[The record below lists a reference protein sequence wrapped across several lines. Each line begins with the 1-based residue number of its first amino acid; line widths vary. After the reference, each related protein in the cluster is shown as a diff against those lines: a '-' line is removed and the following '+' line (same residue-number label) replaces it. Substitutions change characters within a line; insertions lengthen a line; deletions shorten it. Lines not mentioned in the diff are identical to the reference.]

1 MIHCINPIIKNKMDN
16 YIRYMLPNQVY
27 SIIELFDPIYVIL
40 TFIIIFLINIYLK
53 LFIIN
58 NNLCEVENIFHKKCK
73 NIKLMI
79 DSDHTLLY
87 RLNDYFLNIEDK
99 INENNSNLIINI
111 VERNNRKLYSYINSV
126 ETNVD
131 NIFTGLN
138 DTRNELAQICNDIK
152 LIKKNLEK
160 EFEDINSIIEEHRK
174 ELLDN
179 VESVKDEIYSNIKED
194 TKKELYNLQLVTEDS
209 RKELLNQ
216 IDIVDT
222 KVEEVYS
229 ELDSLKS
236 NKS

>member
-1 MIHCINPIIKNKMDN
+1 MDN
-16 YIRYMLPNQVY
+16 YIRYLLPDQVY
-27 SIIELFDPIYVIL
+27 SIIELFDPIYIIL

-58 NNLCEVENIFHKKCK
+58 NNLCEVEKIFHKKCK

-87 RLNDYFLNIEDK
+87 RLNDDILNIENK
-99 INENNSNLIINI
+99 INETNSKFINNI
-111 VERNNRKLYSYINSV
+111 VERNNRKIYSYINSI
-126 ETNVD
+126 ESNVD

-138 DTRNELAQICNDIK
+138 DTRNELAQIINDIK

-160 EFEDINSIIEEHRK
+160 QFEDINIIIEDHRK

-179 VESVKDEIYSNIKED
+179 CQLVKDEIYSNMEQDNKKDLFNLQLVNSFIEE
-194 TKKELYNLQLVTEDS
+194 TKKELLD
-209 RKELLNQ
+209 K

-229 ELDSLKS
+229 ELDSLK
-236 NKS
+236 

>member
-1 MIHCINPIIKNKMDN
+1 MDN
-16 YIRYMLPNQVY
+16 YIRYLLPDQVY
-27 SIIELFDPIYVIL
+27 SIIELFDPIYIIL

-87 RLNDYFLNIEDK
+87 RLNDDILNIENK
-99 INENNSNLIINI
+99 INETNSKFINNI
-111 VERNNRKLYSYINSV
+111 VERNNRKIYSYINSI
-126 ETNVD
+126 ESNVD

-138 DTRNELAQICNDIK
+138 DTRNELAQIINDIK

-160 EFEDINSIIEEHRK
+160 QFEDINIIIEDHRK

-179 VESVKDEIYSNIKED
+179 CQLVKDEIYSNMEQDNKKDLFNLQLVNSFIEE
-194 TKKELYNLQLVTEDS
+194 TKKELLD
-209 RKELLNQ
+209 K

-229 ELDSLKS
+229 ELDSLK
-236 NKS
+236 